1 MASTDSL
8 PGEARELVDLVVG
21 YAKQETVDPIKRLG
35 KTVAFGVAGA
45 ALVGIGGVFL
55 SLAALRA
62 MEEETDFF
70 SEHNLTWLPYFILT
84 ILLFA
89 AAGISWVGLGPGQA
103 DKDRV
108 DKGKK
113 EGK

>member
-1 MASTDSL
+1 VASTDSL
-8 PGEARELVDLVVG
+8 PSEARELVDLVVG

-55 SLAALRA
+55 SMAALRA

-70 SEHNLTWLPYFILT
+70 YEHNLTWLPYFILT

-89 AAGISWVGLGPGQA
+89 AAGISWTGLGPGG
-103 DKDRV
+103 V